1 MSENYKVKKHPF
13 KELQTGYTLLYVY
26 KLEAV
31 KPKQRD
37 KQGRK
42 MNRSRFTEGIF
53 VSQFYAL
60 KFGLFLVIECNTN
73 ATY

>member
-1 MSENYKVKKHPF
+1 MNNLTHFLNCIIMPVYTNTRGKKKRPQKMSENYKVKKHPF

-42 MNRSRFTEGIF
+42 MN
-53 VSQFYAL
+53 
-60 KFGLFLVIECNTN
+60 
-73 ATY
+73 

>member
-42 MNRSRFTEGIF
+42 MN
-53 VSQFYAL
+53 
-60 KFGLFLVIECNTN
+60 
-73 ATY
+73 